1 MILREEMYFEPRV
14 VSELGVIRWYGERY
28 ESDELMM
35 NRESTVYIRDNSRE
49 LFIYKMDIDQLED
62 TKRIEAVFSLICR
75 IQKHKRGYQYGRTVK

>member
-1 MILREEMYFEPRV
+1 
-14 VSELGVIRWYGERY
+14 
-28 ESDELMM
+28 MM